1 MNSDPK
7 KAGSKSFI
15 RIGLCTGIFLVLL
28 FLKLGGFGMV
38 ANWSWW
44 WVTAPLWAPTTLY
57 VSLALIAAIAIRV
70 TYMIRERKYRKKR
83 ESKKSYRIEE

>member
-1 MNSDPK
+1 MNTDPK

-15 RIGLCTGIFLVLL
+15 RIGLWTGIFLVLL

-44 WVTAPLWAPTTLY
+44 WITAPLWAPISTY
-57 VSLALIAAIAIRV
+57 IVGALIVALVIRLV
-70 TYMIRERKYRKKR
+70 YKHKERKYRRQR
-83 ESKKSYRIEE
+83 EQSQNNYRI